1 MDFRSQ
7 TASFRYL
14 HHFIYCGK
22 AARCVCHSLDIDV
35 SISLFCTDV
44 PQSALETVVPKTQ
57 DAHVRVVRGR
67 LRGQVSG
74 YYSVSPPSPP
84 LSSPFLCWGLH
95 AGSCESSRLIN
106 LVPRVPLFPAPK
118 RAEKEGPWERG
129 YRVFRL
135 LFHLRDVLVG
145 SLTVVNKKNGENDGA
160 VV

>member
-74 YYSVSPPSPP
+74 YYSVSPPSLPSPP
-84 LSSPFLCWGLH
+84 LSFVEVCTQAP
-95 AGSCESSRLIN
+95 A
-106 LVPRVPLFPAPK
+106 RVVVLSTSFP
-118 RAEKEGPWERG
+118 
-129 YRVFRL
+129 
-135 LFHLRDVLVG
+135 G
-145 SLTVVNKKNGENDGA
+145 SLFFPPQRGRKKRDPGNEVIVFSGFCFT
-160 VV
+160 